1 MRWTLMHKY
10 VGSLFGALITCC
22 GIVLFVSIYYMKVPI
37 EDELDKGIRRMCQVV
52 HMSNESTAQR
62 FAQSAALI
70 ADEDSLARAIAEKD
84 HETVS
89 RLGKAAMEKANSDF
103 MTITDAT
110 GVVVGRGH
118 SAKYG
123 DSVLKQETVV
133 KALKG
138 QPAVAVVAGTVVP
151 FTLRASQPV
160 MYEGRL
166 VGSISIGVSLVD
178 PAYMDWLG
186 KVTGSHVTIFKGD
199 TRVMTTIVR
208 DGKRVIGT
216 KLESKDIV
224 KAVLERGETVF
235 AHNTILGVP
244 YNSAYWPV
252 KAADG
257 KTVGMWFVGMP
268 IDVLRG
274 LEKTAIQK
282 AVMVGCALLAFQLTI
297 SFVLGRM
304 VGAPVARITSYA
316 QAVAA
321 GKDNN
326 LTLDVHS
333 HDDMGLLADSLR
345 SMEANL
351 RNLVSE
357 AAAQAEEARKKGAEA
372 EKAMAE
378 AREAQTRA
386 ESARQEGMVNAAAQI
401 EGVVDQLN
409 ASIND
414 MAARV
419 ENTAK
424 ALDHAAAR
432 LSETATA
439 MEEMNSTVLEVAK
452 NAGGAADVSNATKN
466 KAESGATI
474 VSQAVSSI
482 QEVQRQSLALKE
494 GMNQLDEHARA
505 ISHIM
510 GVISDIAD
518 QTNLLA
524 LNAAIEAARAGD
536 AGRGFAVVADEVRK
550 LAEKTMASTTD
561 VGNAIHAI
569 QESAGQSIGQAD
581 VAAKNIAEATDFSN
595 KSGEA
600 LNEIVGM
607 VEQTADEVRAIAT
620 ASEEQSSASEEIN
633 RSIADVNQIA
643 AATSADMRAVNQ
655 ELDALREQAR
665 NLVGLIET
673 MKKA

>member
-1 MRWTLMHKY
+1 MHKY

-22 GIVLFVSIYYMKVPI
+22 GVVLFVSIYFMKTPI
-37 EDELDKGIRRMCQVV
+37 ENELDKGIQRMCQVV

-62 FAQSAALI
+62 FAQSAALM

-84 HETVS
+84 HETAY
-89 RLGKAAMEKANSDF
+89 RLGQTAMKKAKSDF
-103 MTITDAT
+103 MTITDAE
-110 GVVVGRGH
+110 GVVVARGH
-118 SAKYG
+118 ATKYG
-123 DSVLKQETVV
+123 DSVLKQETVA

-138 QPAVAVVAGTVVP
+138 EPAVAVVAGTVVP
-151 FTLRASQPV
+151 FTIRASQPV

-166 VGSISIGVSLVD
+166 VGSISIGVSLVG

-216 KLESKDIV
+216 RLESKDIV
-224 KAVLERGETVF
+224 KAVLERGETVY
-235 AHNTILGVP
+235 AHNSILGVP

-268 IDVLRG
+268 IDVLRS

-282 AVMVGCALLAFQLTI
+282 AIMVGCALLVLQLAI
-297 SFVLGRM
+297 SVVLGRM
-304 VGAPVARITSYA
+304 VGAPVAKITRYA
-316 QAVAA
+316 QDVAE
-321 GKDNN
+321 GKGD
-326 LTLDVHS
+326 LHLDVHS
-333 HDDMGLLADSLR
+333 RDDMGLLADSLR

-351 RNLVSE
+351 RKLVAE
-357 AAAQAEEARKKGAEA
+357 AAAQAEAARRKGTEA
-372 EKAMAE
+372 EQAMAE
-378 AREAQTRA
+378 ARTAQARA
-386 ESARQEGMVNAAAQI
+386 ESAQREGMISAADQI
-401 EGVVDQLN
+401 EGVVEQLN

-414 MAARV
+414 MATKV
-419 ENTAK
+419 ENTAR
-424 ALDHAAAR
+424 ALDHAAGR

-452 NAGGAADVSNATKN
+452 NAGGAADISNAARN
-466 KAESGATI
+466 KAETGATV
-474 VSQAVSSI
+474 VSKAVSSI

-494 GMNQLDEHARA
+494 GMTDLDEHARA
-505 ISHIM
+505 INQIM

-550 LAEKTMASTTD
+550 LAEKTAHATTEVRQAIGGIQSGTTD
-561 VGNAIHAI
+561 AVSQMENA
-569 QESAGQSIGQAD
+569 
-581 VAAKNIAEATDFSN
+581 VARVTEATGMARH
-595 KSGEA
+595 SGEA
-600 LNEIVGM
+600 MEEILNLVGM
-607 VEQTADEVRAIAT
+607 AGDQVHSIAAAAEQQS
-620 ASEEQSSASEEIN
+620 ASSEEIN
-633 RSIADVNQIA
+633 RAISAISGIATETDQAMAQCATAITELARQAQDLEKLIA
-643 AATSADMRAVNQ
+643 ALRAD
-655 ELDALREQAR
+655 D
-665 NLVGLIET
+665 
-673 MKKA
+673 

>member
-22 GIVLFVSIYYMKVPI
+22 GVVLFVSIYFMKTPI
-37 EDELDKGIRRMCQVV
+37 ENELDKGIQRMCQVV
-52 HMSNESTAQR
+52 RMSNESTAQR
-62 FAQSAALI
+62 FAQSAALM

-84 HETVS
+84 HETAY
-89 RLGKAAMEKANSDF
+89 RLGQTAMKKAKSDF
-103 MTITDAT
+103 MTITDAE
-110 GVVVGRGH
+110 GVVVARGH
-118 SAKYG
+118 ATKYG
-123 DSVLKQETVV
+123 DSVLKQETVA

-138 QPAVAVVAGTVVP
+138 EPAVAVVAGTVVP
-151 FTLRASQPV
+151 FTIRASQPV

-166 VGSISIGVSLVD
+166 VGSISIGVSLVG

-216 KLESKDIV
+216 RLESKDIV
-224 KAVLERGETVF
+224 KAVLERGETVY
-235 AHNTILGVP
+235 AHNSILGVP

-268 IDVLRG
+268 IDVLRS

-282 AVMVGCALLAFQLTI
+282 AIMVGCALLVLQLAI
-297 SFVLGRM
+297 SVVLGRM
-304 VGAPVARITSYA
+304 VGAPVAQITRYA
-316 QAVAA
+316 QDVAE
-321 GKDNN
+321 GKGD
-326 LTLDVHS
+326 LHLDVHS
-333 HDDMGLLADSLR
+333 RDDMGLLADSLR

-351 RNLVSE
+351 RKLVAE
-357 AAAQAEEARKKGAEA
+357 AAAQAEAARRKGTEA
-372 EKAMAE
+372 EQAMAE
-378 AREAQTRA
+378 ARTAQARA
-386 ESARQEGMVNAAAQI
+386 ESAQREGMISAADQI
-401 EGVVDQLN
+401 EGVVEQLN

-414 MAARV
+414 MATKV
-419 ENTAK
+419 ENTAR
-424 ALDHAAAR
+424 ALDHAAGR

-452 NAGGAADVSNATKN
+452 NAGGAADISNAARN
-466 KAESGATI
+466 KAETGATV
-474 VSQAVSSI
+474 VSKAVSSI

-494 GMNQLDEHARA
+494 GMTDLDDHARA
-505 ISHIM
+505 INQIM

-550 LAEKTMASTTD
+550 LAEKTMASTHD
-561 VGNAIHAI
+561 VGKAIAAI
-569 QESAGQSIGQAD
+569 QESTAKSVAAMEEAVSNVDQATELANQSGQALD
-581 VAAKNIAEATDFSN
+581 
-595 KSGEA
+595 G
-600 LNEIVGM
+600 IVEK
-607 VEQTADEVRAIAT
+607 VESTVDQVNAIAA
-620 ASEEQSSASEEIN
+620 ASEEQSAASEEIN
-633 RSIADVNQIA
+633 RSIETVNEMSRQTAEAMDEAAKAVADLA
-643 AATSADMRAVNQ
+643 
-655 ELDALREQAR
+655 EQAQR
-665 NLVGLIET
+665 LADLIHA
-673 MKKA
+673 MKQ